1 MALEAGLYV
10 AALFGGRRGLK
21 HGATD
26 ASGAPRSRRSLRRAA
41 WIETTSGA
49 RAATRKGRRRS
60 LRRAAWIE
68 TTERRQA
75 TQATDVAA
83 LRRRRGLKR
92 VWMVVA
98 GPFRGRCGYRA
109 HRAGRKRVRA
119 GTRL

>member
-26 ASGAPRSRRSLRRAA
+26 ASGAPRS
-41 WIETTSGA
+41 
-49 RAATRKGRRRS
+49 RRS

-119 GTRL
+119 GTRLGLQDGTRSAW